1 MPTTSSSTRDRR
13 LLPCLSLMFGFGEG
27 AGAGRAP
34 SIASMFVTVA
44 GCSRALGPFSMPTSS
59 FQGVRG
65 GKRVRWLC
73 PHWWALTPTRSFM
86 WACPLSP
93 ICRLLRHGD
102 ACRKKA
108 TRKQEGQEGE
118 GQARRKGIALVVVA
132 RPPAGGEQK
141 DTHAGE
147 ESIGPPDSE
156 TVLKIQGER
165 FEEIQNQ
172 NYDKGTTSIQQ
183 HDIDSCELHR

>member
-93 ICRLLRHGD
+93 MQTPTARR
-102 ACRKKA
+102 RVSKKSNKKA
-108 TRKQEGQEGE
+108 RRWRRSSKKEGHYCVGRRRAAAGWRRAEGHPC
-118 GQARRKGIALVVVA
+118 RRGIDWSA
-132 RPPAGGEQK
+132 
-141 DTHAGE
+141 
-147 ESIGPPDSE
+147 
-156 TVLKIQGER
+156 
-165 FEEIQNQ
+165 
-172 NYDKGTTSIQQ
+172 
-183 HDIDSCELHR
+183 